1 MGQASFS
8 DFSFDSGEKGDEV
21 RVQSVIVHLFLFTPV
36 RLCEEIS
43 YAVALLKI
51 KYLIMLLNVSFHVM
65 KDKYNMM
72 SLIKQQC
79 LYILKLKNIQ
89 NTLVFII
96 WP

>member
-1 MGQASFS
+1 M
-8 DFSFDSGEKGDEV
+8 
-21 RVQSVIVHLFLFTPV
+21 RVQSVIVHLFFFTPV

-43 YAVALLKI
+43 YAVVLLKI

-65 KDKYNMM
+65 EYKYNMM

-89 NTLVFII
+89 NIGFYHMAIKGFIFRKGFAL
-96 WP
+96 